1 MSVYTPSVKTTKKFT
16 LEQMS
21 NELFDPRPLVEIREA
36 YRKDRTFHRHHSD
49 RYKRVKP
56 SWRRPHGI
64 DSRVRKR
71 CRGERDMPCIKYKK
85 PEEIRHLLPNGL
97 RKVRIFNI
105 NDLTPLTS
113 LNRFYCGEIA
123 HAVGARKRIAIVNRA
138 KELGICLV
146 NGNARLVEEI
156 QE

>member
-1 MSVYTPSVKTTKKFT
+1 MSS
-16 LEQMS
+16 
-21 NELFDPRPLVEIREA
+21 ELFDPKPLVEIKEA
-36 YRKDRTFHRHHSD
+36 YRKNKKFIRHHSD

-64 DSRVRKR
+64 DSKVRKR
-71 CRGERDMPCIKYKK
+71 CKGEREMPSIKYKK
-85 PEEIRHLLPNGL
+85 PKEIRHLLPNGL

-138 KELGICLV
+138 KELGICLL
-146 NGNARLVEEI
+146 NGNARLIPEIEE
-156 QE
+156 